1 MQGAQA
7 AAGSGMEL
15 WLKELPCGLEG
26 NGLLQASPRQGQAL
40 THRGG
45 KRAEEQVGSSH
56 CQTTILTSSIAN
68 KEMEQ
73 KQVTDGK

>member
-1 MQGAQA
+1 MA
-7 AAGSGMEL
+7 
-15 WLKELPCGLEG
+15 WKEMDYYKRAP
-26 NGLLQASPRQGQAL
+26 GQAL